1 MSDKLKGKVKWF
13 NQSKGYGFI
22 SHDGGDDLFV
32 HFSEIQGDG
41 FKTLAENQDVEFE
54 MGEGDKGPLAK
65 VVTPL

>member
-54 MGEGDKGPLAK
+54 MGEGDKGPVAK